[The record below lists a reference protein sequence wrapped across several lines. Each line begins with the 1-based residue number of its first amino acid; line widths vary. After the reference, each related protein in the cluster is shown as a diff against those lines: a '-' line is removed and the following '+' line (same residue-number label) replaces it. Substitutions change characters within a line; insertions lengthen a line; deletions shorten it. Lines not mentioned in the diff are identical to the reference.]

1 MSSRPPQI
9 VSEDHDRFSTSAV
22 CHELLHPITLPDR
35 GLYLDAVRI
44 GVVHFVSRT
53 VELILLS
60 HKVVRGERALR
71 VDENSTPLLGHFL
84 KLAQELLLFR
94 FAQRG
99 AWDRHGD
106 SPIESSPISEI
117 RRALEFD
124 PPKTLEHRVRG
135 NCAVRPSGEVHA
147 CTVD

>member
-1 MSSRPPQI
+1 
-9 VSEDHDRFSTSAV
+9 
-22 CHELLHPITLPDR
+22 L
-35 GLYLDAVRI
+35 G
-44 GVVHFVSRT
+44 
-53 VELILLS
+53 
-60 HKVVRGERALR
+60 

-84 KLAQELLLFR
+84 KLARELLLFR

-124 PPKTLEHRVRG
+124 PPKTLEHCVRG
-135 NCAVRPSGEVHA
+135 NCAVRPSGEVHTFFRRPHSSGAPLARHADLA
-147 CTVD
+147 CYMRSTRQTRALVGFPTSNHPRSVSCPHCKKSVPS

>member
-1 MSSRPPQI
+1 MRYCVQRPCDGVPSRNN
-9 VSEDHDRFSTSAV
+9 RNSTSAV
-22 CHELLHPITLPDR
+22 CHELLHPIILPDR

-44 GVVHFVSRT
+44 GVLHFASRT

-60 HKVVRGERALR
+60 HKVVRGERAVG

-99 AWDRHGD
+99 AWD
-106 SPIESSPISEI
+106 
-117 RRALEFD
+117 
-124 PPKTLEHRVRG
+124 
-135 NCAVRPSGEVHA
+135 
-147 CTVD
+147 